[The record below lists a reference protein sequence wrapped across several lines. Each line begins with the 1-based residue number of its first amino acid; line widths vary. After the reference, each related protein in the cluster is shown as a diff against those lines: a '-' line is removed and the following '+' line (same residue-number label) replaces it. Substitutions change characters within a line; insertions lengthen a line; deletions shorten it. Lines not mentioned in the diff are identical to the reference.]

1 MITMSIFLSISAT
14 ILAFMGTIIV
24 FLPMF
29 IPRIGPSVIHRVSL
43 KRNIFFASAIALSS
57 YSLIIDSSLG
67 NFIFAISTLG
77 FLILSLILRPWN
89 IFRELKSTD
98 HIQGFTSDLGD
109 DVLVMGYEH
118 EGGSLAWPVRDML
131 MPKHLVHDELGGT
144 PLLAT
149 YCPACNSGML
159 FRPEVNG
166 MKLSFRVQ
174 GLWRRNLVMTD
185 FQTGT
190 LWQQAT
196 GEAIYGKLKGAKLP
210 FLYGRQMKWS
220 AWKKKYPDTILAVVP
235 RNAKKGIIL
244 AEWWNERFEK
254 ESIPIPGFVSLGNLV
269 ASGDFVY
276 GVVLD
281 GIAKAYRVSDL
292 STNNEVIDQ
301 VGSRELRISYNPST
315 EEIEVYEIREKERIE
330 IPVERHWWL
339 GWKEFHPDT
348 EVYNL
353 VPIGKSLKVL
363 G

>member
-1 MITMSIFLSISAT
+1 
-14 ILAFMGTIIV
+14 
-24 FLPMF
+24 
-29 IPRIGPSVIHRVSL
+29 
-43 KRNIFFASAIALSS
+43 
-57 YSLIIDSSLG
+57 
-67 NFIFAISTLG
+67 
-77 FLILSLILRPWN
+77 
-89 IFRELKSTD
+89 
-98 HIQGFTSDLGD
+98 
-109 DVLVMGYEH
+109 MGYEH

-174 GLWRRNLVMTD
+174 GLWRRNLVMMD

-210 FLYGRQMKWS
+210 VLYGRQMKWS

-254 ESIPIPGFVSLGNLV
+254 QSIPIPGFVSLGNLV

-348 EVYNL
+348 EVYSN
-353 VPIGKSLKVL
+353 
-363 G
+363 